1 MASLQ
6 VGDIVIFFEGFDV
19 LKDTITL
26 GTTSDGRPS
35 GEAWVAFASPEEA
48 TRAIRQMN
56 REYMGN
62 RFVELFPA

>member
-1 MASLQ
+1 MLQ
-6 VGDIVIFFEGFDV
+6 VADIVMFFEGFDV
-19 LKDTITL
+19 VKESITL
-26 GTTSDGRPS
+26 GTSPDGRPS